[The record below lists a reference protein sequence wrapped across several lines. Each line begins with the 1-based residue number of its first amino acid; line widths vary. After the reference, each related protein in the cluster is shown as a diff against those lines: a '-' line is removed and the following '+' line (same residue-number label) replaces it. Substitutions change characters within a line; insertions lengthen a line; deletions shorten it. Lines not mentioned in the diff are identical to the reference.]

1 MAEAQQRVGEFY
13 AEVVLPALVARLD
26 AAFPEFGWRRDT
38 RGWVASNQEM
48 THRVLGVRADR
59 VVAHG
64 DAPPGFLVHG
74 GQTVLWTAYVNGGQV
89 PRGDTFRTVV
99 RELAGRA
106 GVDASPIDRSLPRD
120 RGRELLD
127 DFFRL
132 CHGELRGPRGVPA
145 RSYLQSRGIPTEL
158 VGQVDLGVVPSELF
172 TKNALEAAGYSELEI
187 AQSGVLADGR
197 WPRRLCGAWRDPH
210 GRIGTFWARSLQDSD
225 PSTRYLYLRG
235 ASRSALPPYGLSEVL
250 RLPARERRELVL
262 VEGLIDVHHLRAH
275 GYPNIAAVGGARLSA
290 SMLTRLGPQG
300 IESVALAFDNDPAG
314 RDGVAR
320 AVKDVSRAHV
330 APALR
335 VVEPRLLGDAKDPDG
350 FVREHG
356 LARFRDLVDGAACA
370 VTWHALELTGNT
382 SPDDPVQQRREGLA
396 RAGRW
401 LGSLPARLALEQE
414 DAIRQVADR
423 CGYSRAAVQRAF
435 HARYWDRS
443 RGIAREGQARGL
455 VIER

>member
-1 MAEAQQRVGEFY
+1 
-13 AEVVLPALVARLD
+13 
-26 AAFPEFGWRRDT
+26 
-38 RGWVASNQEM
+38 M

-74 GQTVLWTAYVNGGQV
+74 GPTVLWTAYLNGGEV
-89 PRGDTFRTVV
+89 PRGEAFRSVV
-99 RELAGRA
+99 RELADRA
-106 GVDASPIDRSLPRD
+106 GVDPSQIERARPPDR
-120 RGRELLD
+120 RGELLN

-132 CHGELRGPRGVPA
+132 CRGELRGQAGAPA
-145 RSYLQSRGIPTEL
+145 RAYLQSRGFPAEAID
-158 VGQVDLGVVPSELF
+158 QVDLGLVPPELF

-187 AQSGVLADGR
+187 AQSGVIADGR
-197 WPRRLCGAWRDPH
+197 WPGRLCGAWRDQH
-210 GRIGTFWARSLQDSD
+210 GRTGTFWARALQDSD
-225 PSTRYLYLRG
+225 SSTRYLYLRG

-275 GYPNIAAVGGARLSA
+275 GYPNIAAVGGARVPA
-290 SMLTRLGPQG
+290 SMLTRLGPHG
-300 IESVALAFDNDPAG
+300 VESVVLAFDNDAAG

-320 AVKDVSRAHV
+320 AATDVSRADV

-335 VVEPRLLGDAKDPDG
+335 VVEPRLLGDSKDPDG

-370 VTWHALELTGNT
+370 VTWHALELTGST
-382 SPDDPVQQRREGLA
+382 SPDDPVEQRREALR

-401 LGSLPARLALEQE
+401 LGSLPARLSLEQE
-414 DAIRQVADR
+414 DAIGHVAHR
-423 CGYSRAAVQRAF
+423 CGYSRVAVERTFRAL
-435 HARYWDRS
+435 YWTESRS
-443 RGIAREGQARGL
+443 VARERQARGP
-455 VIER
+455 VMER